1 MEKRKNRYT
10 YLIQFTP
17 DKNLNYSK
25 LGVPN

>member
-1 MEKRKNRYT
+1 MEKKKNRYT
-10 YLIQFTP
+10 NLIQFSP

>member
-1 MEKRKNRYT
+1 MAKKKSRYT
-10 YLIQFTP
+10 YLIKFSP